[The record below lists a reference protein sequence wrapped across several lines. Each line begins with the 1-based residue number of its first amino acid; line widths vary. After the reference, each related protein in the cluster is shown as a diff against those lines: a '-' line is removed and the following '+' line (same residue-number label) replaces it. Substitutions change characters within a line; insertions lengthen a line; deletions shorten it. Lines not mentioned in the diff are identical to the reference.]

1 MRHRRDH
8 KQLSRSTSHRK
19 ALLRNLVTALFTHE
33 RIETT
38 VAKAKETRRLAERLI
53 TFAKRNDLHSRRL
66 VARVVHGETIVKK
79 LFDEIAP
86 MYATRPGGYTR
97 ILKTRRRLG
106 DNGEMGVLELVKSPE
121 QRAEDRRRKEE
132 AAAAKAPVAE
142 KKGNL
147 LEQLAGKK

>member
-132 AAAAKAPVAE
+132 AAAAKAPAPERRERNAVQA
-142 KKGNL
+142 
-147 LEQLAGKK
+147 QTC